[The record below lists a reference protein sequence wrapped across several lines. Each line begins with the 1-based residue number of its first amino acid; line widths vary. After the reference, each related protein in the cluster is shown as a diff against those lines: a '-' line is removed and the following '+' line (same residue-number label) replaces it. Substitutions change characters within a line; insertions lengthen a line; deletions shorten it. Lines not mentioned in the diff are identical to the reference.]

1 MASCSLAPYLCTAGR
16 KAQSQAPLY
25 WFLVACR
32 RIGHLWV
39 LFFDAGGLIFFLA
52 LGRDSFT
59 LLLCSCISVFKH
71 KCRSWEQWSFLKWVC
86 CWSDVQTVARISFF
100 LTLCLKNKSLFR
112 GKKKWGWKLLN
123 IFYHLSFSYFFF
135 LLFSIFC
142 IPKGCVSA
150 RCGVWDPSDKE
161 CFLDIFQLYQ
171 TSPCL
176 VRSVKLGML

>member
-71 KCRSWEQWSFLKWVC
+71 KCRS
-86 CWSDVQTVARISFF
+86 
-100 LTLCLKNKSLFR
+100 
-112 GKKKWGWKLLN
+112 
-123 IFYHLSFSYFFF
+123 
-135 LLFSIFC
+135 
-142 IPKGCVSA
+142 
-150 RCGVWDPSDKE
+150 
-161 CFLDIFQLYQ
+161 
-171 TSPCL
+171 
-176 VRSVKLGML
+176 